1 MKAELTGSGLE
12 DLLVSAA
19 EQRGALR
26 AAERPCAKAFL
37 AGCWIPFAGRGPAFL
52 HGPALW
58 RQIVG

>member
-1 MKAELTGSGLE
+1 MQVVTGSGLE
-12 DLLVSAA
+12 DLLISAA
-19 EQRGALR
+19 EWLKAPR